1 MDKVSIR
8 RVQLEDGPYLEK
20 LYMESRIDTF
30 TWVDPVHFKLSDF
43 TQDTSEEEI
52 WVALHKGRIT
62 GFISVWAQESF
73 IHHLYVDK
81 KYHNK
86 GIGSALLNEAAKNF
100 PSPLRLKCLSQN
112 EKAVK
117 FYEKKGW
124 IHSGITKRND
134 IYGDY
139 ITYIYNPGP
148 GEAPRN

>member
-1 MDKVSIR
+1 MDKFSIR
-8 RVQLEDGPYLEK
+8 RVQLEDWPYLEK
-20 LYMESRIDTF
+20 LYLHARIDAF
-30 TWVDPVHFKLSDF
+30 KWVDPAHFKLSDF
-43 TQDTSEEEI
+43 SQDTSEEEM
-52 WVALHKGRIT
+52 WVALHKERIV
-62 GFISVWAQESF
+62 GFISVWAQNSF

-86 GIGSALLNEAAKNF
+86 GIGSALLNEVAKHF

-124 IHSGITKRND
+124 IHSGITKRSD

-148 GEAPRN
+148 GEALRN